1 MLRKLLKFGILSGA
15 AIYVAAMLMLYA
27 STPLHSQSINV
38 GAGGLVLPGPYVFG
52 TSGGAAP
59 LPSCTAGVV
68 GISDAMALI
77 SNETTPLP
85 SPTAGG
91 QGYVTPVATAST
103 GQENVIVHCHS
114 VTARWGIIP

>member
-1 MLRKLLKFGILSGA
+1 MLRKIAKVVISGGVLA
-15 AIYVAAMLMLYA
+15 YVVAMVVMFA
-27 STPLHSQSINV
+27 SPTLHSQSINV
-38 GAGGLVLPGPYVFG
+38 GAGGLVLPGPYVYG

-77 SNETTPLP
+77 SNQTSPIP

-103 GQENVIVHCHS
+103 GQQNVIVHCHS
-114 VTARWGIIP
+114 VSGLWGIIP

>member
-1 MLRKLLKFGILSGA
+1 MLKRFLKFGIGLGA
-15 AIYVAAMLMLYA
+15 LAYVVAMVIIY
-27 STPLHSQSINV
+27 STTPLHSQSINV

-68 GISDAMALI
+68 GVSDAMALI
-77 SNETTPLP
+77 SNQTSPIP

-91 QGYVTPVATAST
+91 QGYNSPVATAST
-103 GQENVIVHCHS
+103 GQENVVVHCHS
-114 VTARWGIIP
+114 VTGRWGIIP